1 MTEQELYDFNNKKQT
16 SNTLVKLHHDTKL
29 DGSGK
34 PKSKSNFPEGALG
47 TSFGEDADKDD
58 SGSASLRF
66 PDNIASFPTYMQ
78 YSAYAFI
85 PSTSTTSKASAFGNV
100 IMPKKSL
107 ISIYLPSVKSSIT
120 EGQGWGL
127 ESANNALSAGL
138 AAGNSDSF
146 FGGAGNVISNVKDV
160 GVGTLAKAANEMA
173 SVQGVGVVEQQALKY
188 DGPEI
193 RTFTCTYTFVPRS
206 WNESNT
212 INDIIKQ
219 FRWHSAPE
227 NATVAAGTRTYKF
240 PSLFKIKWL
249 DNSGDENEWL
259 PQFETCYCKSVA
271 VEYGDENLTTFYAQH
286 GAPTTYTLTLNFEE
300 LDYPTKQTI
309 AAGR

>member
-1 MTEQELYDFNNKKQT
+1 
-16 SNTLVKLHHDTKL
+16 
-29 DGSGK
+29 
-34 PKSKSNFPEGALG
+34 
-47 TSFGEDADKDD
+47 
-58 SGSASLRF
+58 
-66 PDNIASFPTYMQ
+66 
-78 YSAYAFI
+78 
-85 PSTSTTSKASAFGNV
+85 
-100 IMPKKSL
+100 MPKKSL

-120 EGQGWGL
+120 EGQGWGT
-127 ESANNALSAGL
+127 ESANNAASAL
-138 AAGNSDSF
+138 AAGLKEGQG
-146 FGGAGNVISNVKDV
+146 FGGKIADTASNLVNVV
-160 GVGTLAKAANEMA
+160 GGTAAKALNEMG
-173 SVQGVGVVEQQALKY
+173 SIQGVGVVEQQALKY

-227 NATVAAGTRTYKF
+227 NTSKGGGTRTYKF
-240 PSLFKIKWL
+240 PSLFKIRWL
-249 DNSGDENEWL
+249 DNSGNDNEWL

-271 VEYGDENLTTFYAQH
+271 VEYGDENLTTFY
-286 GAPTTYTLTLNFEE
+286 GEGTPTTYTLTLNFEE